1 MTKGRTM
8 SMTRHRALATL
19 LAGGCALALAA
30 CGGGGGGKGKFA
42 DGLPKPDQKRG
53 GTITLLSSE
62 SFVSLDPGASYFQL
76 DYEVVYDTQRLLYS
90 WLPDKPA
97 TAPGQP
103 TPDLAG
109 GPPRISKDLKTLT
122 IRIKPGIRYS
132 PGTVNRPVEAQDFKF
147 ALERGLNASVAN
159 GYESVYFHSL
169 RGFAAAENA
178 GDGRDIP
185 GIQTPDSHTLVLQL
199 DRPDAAVVYKALTLP
214 ISAPVPREYA
224 APLDKAKVSVY
235 TTDPTRQA
243 FTGPYVVK
251 SFSAGKSLVETRNR
265 NWDPKTDYR
274 PAYPD
279 RIEWKIGVDPNVA
292 GRQIL
297 RGKGLLSGDT
307 PAATAIKDAVQR
319 RPGQISF
326 TPLGNRYVAFNTR
339 NGPFTNEN
347 LRKAVGAVLDRK
359 RMRTVRGGPVI
370 GDLATHLMSPDVPG
384 FAEAGGEKGFGFDW
398 LRSPTGDIGLATR
411 YMKKAGYPSGRYTG
425 APIVVL
431 GDNESP
437 AKEDSQ
443 IVQDGLQR
451 LGFKVKLRL
460 VDHADVI
467 SKFCG
472 STAAMK
478 SIAVCPTVGWIP
490 DFPDPQP
497 MLDPTFNGE
506 NIVPVN
512 NNDIP
517 LLDDP
522 AINRAMD
529 RAAPI
534 ADSAQRRRAWG
545 DIDRQVTATA
555 AAIPWL
561 WDRTPNTMSKDVVG
575 VIAKW
580 NAAFQ
585 PSFCSLKR

>member
-1 MTKGRTM
+1 M
-8 SMTRHRALATL
+8 SITRHSALATL

-30 CGGGGGGKGKFA
+30 CGGGGGGEGKFS
-42 DGLPKPDQKRG
+42 DGLPNPDQKRD

-62 SFVSLDPGASYFQL
+62 SFVSLDPGSSYFQL

-90 WLPDKPA
+90 WLPDKAA

-103 TPDLAG
+103 TPDLAA
-109 GPPRISKDLKTLT
+109 GPPQISKDLKTLT
-122 IRIKPGIRYS
+122 IKIKPGIRYS
-132 PGTVNRPVEAQDFKF
+132 PGTVSRPVEARDFKF

-169 RGFAAAENA
+169 QGFAAAEKA
-178 GDGRDIP
+178 ADGRDIP
-185 GIQTPDSHTLVLQL
+185 GIQTPDQQTLVLKL
-199 DRPDAAVVYKALTLP
+199 DRPEAAVVYKALTLP

-224 APLDKAKVSVY
+224 EKFDRAKVSAY
-235 TTDPTRQA
+235 TTDPAKQA

-251 SFSAGKSLVETRNR
+251 SFSAGKSTVETRNP

-307 PAATAIKDAVQR
+307 PAATAVKESVQR

-326 TPLGNRYVAFNTR
+326 TPLGNRYVALNTTTA
-339 NGPFTNEN
+339 PFKNEN
-347 LRKAVGAVLDRK
+347 LRKAVGAILDRK

-370 GDLATHLMSPDVPG
+370 GDLASHLISPDVPG
-384 FAEAGGEKGFGFDW
+384 FAEASGEKGFGFDW
-398 LRSPTGDIGLATR
+398 LGSATGNVALATD
-411 YMKKAGYPSGRYTG
+411 YMKKAGYPSGKYSG
-425 APIVVL
+425 PQIVVL

-451 LGFKVKLRL
+451 LGFQVKLRL

-467 SKFCG
+467 AKFCG

-490 DFPDPQP
+490 DFPDGQP

-512 NNDIP
+512 NNNIP
-517 LLDDP
+517 LLNDP
-522 AINRAMD
+522 GINREID
-529 RAAPI
+529 RAALI
-534 ADSAQRRRAWG
+534 ADPAQRRRAWG
-545 DIDRQVTATA
+545 QIDRRVTATA

-561 WDRTPNTMSKDVVG
+561 WDKTPNIASRDVVG